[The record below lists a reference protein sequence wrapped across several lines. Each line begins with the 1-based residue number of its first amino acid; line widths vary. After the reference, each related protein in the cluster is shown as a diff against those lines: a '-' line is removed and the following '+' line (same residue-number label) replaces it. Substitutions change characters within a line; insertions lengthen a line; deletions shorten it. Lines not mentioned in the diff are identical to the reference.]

1 MKHVFSFLTLFL
13 LVFTSCEKDNDSAA
27 QNSVGFS
34 SAQLNLVESSTDIVL
49 NFETAAAKSGVLELT
64 FTGTNAVLGTD
75 FNLSIA
81 PTSAN
86 NLEIPY
92 EVGATTVSFQ
102 ITRLTQAIEGQAKSV
117 AFQLTGS
124 SDVNV
129 TVAPEAASLVANF
142 NEVPVT
148 QLTKAPAVGGP
159 NVPNIVYVD
168 LSSGAELQV
177 PRASFDL
184 GFYSGSE
191 FRVVLNG
198 ALKMAAKQLAVNDM
212 TIPQE
217 IDPSVAV
224 GEGGGTGVVNGNP
237 AYVDDPSGNLA
248 QTAIA
253 EVAANDADNKVYL
266 INRGFDVATAAPGVG
281 SVNAYGNSRGWLK
294 IRVLRNGNGYKIQ
307 YAAPEAT
314 TFSEVLVAKNADYH
328 FTYVNLTT
336 GNTVVAQPEKN
347 KWDLQFTPFTNYTN
361 FGTGT
366 VSYAFQDFIVSNAL
380 GGTRIYQVLNS
391 EGVLYANYSLA
402 NVNTANFET
411 TAAADQRVIGSSWR
425 NGGGPTSL
433 PSARDDRFYILKDTA
448 GNIYKLRFISLV
460 NAQGE
465 RGNPSFEY
473 QKLN

>member
-1 MKHVFSFLTLFL
+1 MKNVLSLLTLFL
-13 LVFTSCEKDNDSAA
+13 LVLTACEKDNDSAT
-27 QNSVGFS
+27 QNAVGFANS
-34 SAQLNLVESSTDIVL
+34 QVNLVETTTDIVL
-49 NFETAAAKSGVLELT
+49 NFESATAKSGTLNIN

-75 FNLSIA
+75 FNFSIA
-81 PTSAN
+81 PTTSGSLAVPF
-86 NLEIPY
+86 ET
-92 EVGATTVSFQ
+92 GATTVRFQ

-117 AFQLTGS
+117 SFQIVGS
-124 SDVNV
+124 TDANV
-129 TVAPEAASLVANF
+129 TVAAEAASLVANF

-184 GFYSGSE
+184 GFYSGTD
-191 FRVVLNG
+191 FRVVING
-198 ALKMAAKQLAVNDM
+198 ALKMAAKQLSVNDI

-217 IDPSVAV
+217 IDSSVAV

-237 AYVDDPSGNLA
+237 AYVDNPAGDLS

-253 EVAANDADNKVYL
+253 EVAANDADNKVFL
-266 INRGFDVATAAPGVG
+266 INRGFDIATAAPGIG
-281 SVNAYGNSRGWLK
+281 SVNAYGSARGWLK
-294 IRVLRNGNGYKIQ
+294 IRVLRNGNGYKLQ

-314 TFSEVLVAKNADYH
+314 TFNEVLVTKNSAYH
-328 FTYVNLTT
+328 FTFVNLSN
-336 GNTVVAQPEKN
+336 GNIVAAQPEKT
-347 KWDLQFTPFTNYTN
+347 KWDLQFTPFTNHTN

-402 NVNTANFET
+402 NVVNANFET
-411 TAAADQRVIGSSWR
+411 TAAADQRAIGSSWR